1 MMTEKMIQLLDCTLR
16 DGAYING
23 SDFGAP
29 AMKGIIKNLQDAGT
43 DIIECGW
50 LKDDAY
56 KEGSSYFHTPS
67 DIEPYLLE
75 KDDSVTYVTMIDWDR
90 YDVDSNLPP
99 YDGKTID
106 AIRVVFPRGKHR
118 QGIEVG
124 KKIRDKGYRVFFQ
137 AANTIAYS
145 DEELYDLIT
154 YMNDFKPV
162 SLSVVDTFGAM
173 YEENVDRIVDV
184 LCDRLDGSIRIGFHS
199 HNNQQLSFALSAHF
213 LKRMAEKERLCVVD
227 ASLCGMGRGA
237 GNATTELVVSY
248 LNRCHNGGYDLDSIL
263 DAIDKYMVEF
273 QEKYKW
279 GYSTEFFI
287 AGLYQCHVNNIDY
300 LLKNHRT
307 NAQDMRNIIES
318 LQPEERR
325 KYDYDLLET
334 RYLENQSRLIDD
346 GETLKELSE
355 ELGACI
361 SSGTKRKVLLLC
373 PGKSLIEKKA
383 DIDRFINSEHPI
395 VIGVNAVIQGY
406 MYDYIFFVNQARYE
420 YTRESYKATFEQTKR
435 IVLSNIHTDIKKKK
449 DEKEINKDSDRTD
462 TVDNE
467 RIVSYNHVI
476 KRGWKYFDNPAI
488 CLLRLL
494 DRLGMDEVF
503 FAGFDGFGHKYN
515 ESYADPSLPSVNTDD
530 EWDELNSEIK
540 DMVCDFRLT
549 ARHMKEIHFITN
561 SEFE

>member
-1 MMTEKMIQLLDCTLR
+1 MSQKMIQLLDCTLR

-23 SDFGAP
+23 SAFGVP
-29 AMKGIIKNLQDAGT
+29 AIKGIIKNLQDAGA

-50 LKDDAY
+50 LKDDPH
-56 KEGSSYFHTPS
+56 KEGSSYYHVPS
-67 DIEPYLLE
+67 DIEPYLIE
-75 KDDSVTYVTMIDWDR
+75 RKDDVTYVTMIDWDR
-90 YDVDSNLPP
+90 YDVDGTLPEF
-99 YDGKTID
+99 YGKSID

-124 KKIRDKGYRVFFQ
+124 KKIREKGYKVYFQ
-137 AANTIAYS
+137 AANTLAYTD
-145 DEELYDLIT
+145 DELCDLVA
-154 YMNDFKPV
+154 YMNEFKPV

-173 YEENVDRIVDV
+173 YEEDVDRIVNI
-184 LCDRLDGSIRIGFHS
+184 LCEKLDPSIKIGFHS
-199 HNNQQLSFALSAHF
+199 HNNQQLSFALTSHF
-213 LKRMAEKERLCVVD
+213 VKKMTENNRACVVD
-227 ASLCGMGRGA
+227 SSLCGMGRGA

-248 LNRCHNGGYDLDSIL
+248 LNRHHNGGYDLDAVL

-334 RYLENQSRLIDD
+334 RYLENQSRLVDD
-346 GETLKELSE
+346 EETLKQLANELN
-355 ELGACI
+355 
-361 SSGTKRKVLLLC
+361 RKVMLLC
-373 PGKSLIEKKA
+373 PGKSLIEKKTE
-383 DIDRFINSEHPI
+383 IDAFIAKEKPT

-420 YTRESYKATFEQTKR
+420 YTREAYKATFDQTDK
-435 IVLSNIHTDIKKKK
+435 IVLSNIHKSGKI
-449 DEKEINKDSDRTD
+449 
-462 TVDNE
+462 DNE
-467 RIVSYNHVI
+467 FVISFNHVI

-488 CLLRLL
+488 CALRLM
-494 DRLGMDEVF
+494 DRLGLKDVY

-515 ESYADPSLPSVNTDD
+515 ESYADPSLPSVNAED
-530 EWDELNSEIK
+530 EWDELNAEVK
-540 DMVCDFRLT
+540 DMVRDFRLT
-549 ARHMKEIHFITN
+549 ARNVKELHFVTE